1 MCELILYSPEKTQ
14 KKQTQKQEKLK
25 SAKFLYIQFISNLY
39 PIYIQFISNLYPI
52 YIQFIYIIS
61 YQIIYIYHL
70 YYSWLFTI
78 RFEST
83 SP

>member
-1 MCELILYSPEKTQ
+1 MCELILYSPEKRK
-14 KKQTQKQEKLK
+14 KKQTHKRKKLK
-25 SAKFLYIQFISNLY
+25 SAKFL
-39 PIYIQFISNLYPI
+39 

-61 YQIIYIYHL
+61 YQIIYIFHL
-70 YYSWLFTI
+70 YHSSFFMI